1 MLEKLFFN
9 ILLYSYLLP
18 AFLIVLFNKKVF
30 RQKTFVIICSYSLL
44 FFALLYVD
52 PSIPAG
58 YRKIFYF
65 LYTFFEY
72 SFFTLL
78 LLINIK
84 NKNIKISILIASFLF
99 YLFQIIYYLNTK
111 FINLDT
117 IPIGIETIL
126 IFIYTIYY
134 LYEYF
139 KNTEPQDTSLNYF
152 FWIITGVIFYLAS
165 SFFFYI
171 LGNNLSKQQIE
182 KYWYIS
188 YIFDITKNILF
199 GIAVIVY
206 AKKHFKKQEQKLP
219 DLDYK

>member
-18 AFLIVLFNKKVF
+18 AFLILLFNKKVL
-30 RQKTFVIICSYSLL
+30 RQKTFVIICLYSLL
-44 FFALLYVD
+44 FFALLYAD
-52 PSIPAG
+52 PSIPGG

-72 SFFTLL
+72 SFFSLL

-84 NKNIKISILIASFLF
+84 NKNIKLSILIASFLF
-99 YLFQIIYYLNTK
+99 YLFQFIYYLNTK

-126 IFIYTIYY
+126 IFVYTIYY

-152 FWIITGVIFYLAS
+152 FWIITGIIFYLAS

-206 AKKHFKKQEQKLP
+206 AKKQFKPKEQKLP